1 VKLNVATHPTSS
13 LIAVLRLRLNKDIAE
28 QSRRAAFVP
37 VIGPPACFF
46 KRRCSIG
53 LTGMPTMVSYRC
65 AVKRRNHPI
74 VITEDNKL
82 EEFFASQRS
91 DVFQL
96 TILNGN

>member
-1 VKLNVATHPTSS
+1 
-13 LIAVLRLRLNKDIAE
+13 
-28 QSRRAAFVP
+28 
-37 VIGPPACFF
+37 
-46 KRRCSIG
+46 
-53 LTGMPTMVSYRC
+53 MPTMVSYRC

-96 TILNGN
+96 AILNGN